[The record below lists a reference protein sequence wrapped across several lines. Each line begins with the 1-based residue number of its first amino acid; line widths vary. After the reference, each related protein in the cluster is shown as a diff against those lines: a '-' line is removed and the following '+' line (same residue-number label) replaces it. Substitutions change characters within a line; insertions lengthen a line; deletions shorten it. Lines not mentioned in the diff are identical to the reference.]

1 MHIYAIGD
9 LHLSGQPPVKP
20 MELFG
25 EQWRGHWEKI
35 TANWQEQVKTE
46 DAVLL
51 CGDLSW
57 AINLRDA
64 AGDLERIAALPG
76 RKVLLR
82 GNHDYW
88 WSSLA
93 KMQSLYGGRFDFL
106 QNTCIDL
113 GGAWVGGTRG
123 WLLPSAEGFTEED
136 AKIYAREG
144 IRLELSLA
152 AAKRRGEQP
161 LIAAL
166 HYPPLYDENDEN
178 IFTQLLEKYGVA
190 CCIFG
195 HIHSGGTCSAFQGER
210 RGIVYKLVSCDTM
223 DFKLYRVL

>member
-51 CGDLSW
+51 CGDLS
-57 AINLRDA
+57 
-64 AGDLERIAALPG
+64 
-76 RKVLLR
+76 
-82 GNHDYW
+82 
-88 WSSLA
+88 
-93 KMQSLYGGRFDFL
+93 YGGRFDFL

-113 GGAWVGGTRG
+113 GVAWVGGTRG

-166 HYPPLYDENDEN
+166 HYPPLYDEKDEN

-190 CCIFG
+190 CCVFG
-195 HIHSGGTCSAFQGER
+195 HIHSGGACSAFQGER